1 MEKARNAKADEDKK
15 RQDLKAGRQVGVS
28 PFNLDHLSNKI
39 LTIQTLFQISGREM
53 FYFNPE
59 LAAQGED
66 DDEGGEA
73 VDYRQLCKDDDDE
86 DGIQY
91 REIVLDDI
99 ALEACE
105 ADNTGSVAA
114 ENRLKEIAASVESK
128 VNGIAEGEFF

>member
-1 MEKARNAKADEDKK
+1 
-15 RQDLKAGRQVGVS
+15 
-28 PFNLDHLSNKI
+28 
-39 LTIQTLFQISGREM
+39 M

-73 VDYRQLCKDDDDE
+73 VDYRQLCKEDDDD

-128 VNGIAEGEFF
+128 VNGTAEGEFLFKMHCTEPVFDVLM